1 MLAPNTGLAAYM
13 GVSSDNTLTHT
24 FSVVPPNK
32 RLCRRKNCEKKIS
45 TNYSTASCPLLAT
58 KPQTLSYI
66 ALVIRISASLQGEYE
81 YLKCQQRGTDL
92 GKSHIY

>member
-1 MLAPNTGLAAYM
+1 M
-13 GVSSDNTLTHT
+13 GVSSDDTLTPT

-32 RLCRRKNCEKKIS
+32 RLWRRKNCEKKLVQI
-45 TNYSTASCPLLAT
+45 TPVSCPLLAKKT
-58 KPQTLSYI
+58 KNPQTLSDI

-81 YLKCQQRGTDL
+81 YLKCQQWGTDL